1 MKSAA
6 LSSDPEIDPMGRSSM
21 CIDIFC
27 ATLETYS
34 IWQANISRH
43 MLPPPLSQPGVAVG
57 FLRVVV
63 HVHQSA
69 VLSHRMLSVY
79 VFSVMPSV
87 TLATISNAAIKCRCV
102 SHAPSFPGH
111 HTVSVSLTVLQYLLK
126 KKKKIYKKHKI
137 PKTSKRTAIKQKIFY
152 KTANFFVFKTG

>member
-1 MKSAA
+1 MKRAA

-21 CIDIFC
+21 YIDNFC
-27 ATLETYS
+27 ATLETFYS
-34 IWQANISRH
+34 IWQAYNSRH

-63 HVHQSA
+63 HVRQSA

-111 HTVSVSLTVLQYLLK
+111 HTVSVSLTVLQYL
-126 KKKKIYKKHKI
+126 
-137 PKTSKRTAIKQKIFY
+137 
-152 KTANFFVFKTG
+152 